1 MGKDERV
8 QKIID
13 SWSGSNRLKEDTLQN
28 VLLVLEHYGFSC
40 EKKGEWVCSHS
51 EFMKLAKNPMAKEFL
66 RSKKLGVRGDFSF
79 AVTHGAKKK
88 AGMVIRCYLNDILRY
103 IELLEDIRRSKWEE

>member
-1 MGKDERV
+1 MGKDERI

-13 SWSGSNRLKEDTLQN
+13 SWRGSDRLKEDTLQN

-40 EKKGEWVCSHS
+40 EKNGEWVCSHP
-51 EFMKLAKNPMAKEFL
+51 EFMKLAQNPRTKEFL
-66 RSKKLGVRGDFSF
+66 RNKKLGVRGDFSF

-88 AGMVIRCYLNDILRY
+88 SGMVIRCYLNDILRY
-103 IELLEDIRRSKWEE
+103 IELLEDIRRSRERK